1 MPTQRQR
8 LRVRLIYR
16 IKYFETELITR
27 QLTVSHNNNDA
38 AAKGAAFSVLPAS
51 PLFLDKAIALSLLRN
66 WHRFLH
72 TEREEKGVVKRPAQ
86 GSPEDM
92 SQTPKKP
99 GELLLL
105 LRVVQVFWPKIVLKK
120 WLNIRANDSEFS
132 ADEGGN
138 DSDLDQDEGGEYC
151 GCEGN
156 EERRA
161 RRLQAETNDDNL
173 ESIPYKLRRRNSETL
188 RSQVCVGTWNVGGQ
202 HPPEDLDIVEWLD
215 TEEPADIYALG
226 IQEIVPLNAGNIFG
240 AEDSGP
246 VAKWERLIRKTLN
259 RIQPIKPKYKC
270 YSDPPS
276 PSRFEPSEDVHFTVD
291 ELLSET
297 NSDTDDDDEI
307 STSSVDSKVPVAS
320 YLDRGESNMPRELD
334 QNMPPAIKRLQRL
347 NHFTSFDY
355 DVNSAATTTI
365 QEKKLLRTLST
376 SERIGL
382 VWPEQPLDLLA
393 KHALNNSS
401 SFRSIKSFRTYN
413 SFKPVHSKLKD
424 SSEVGL
430 VPDLDLNV
438 IGFKKKMLAFV
449 RIISKQMVGIYLSI
463 WVRRSLRKH
472 IQNLKVSTV
481 GVGVMGYIG
490 NKGSISV
497 SMSIYQTPFCFVC
510 SHLSSGEKSG
520 DELRRNADVQ
530 EIHRRT
536 QFSTVASAGLPKT
549 IHDHERIF
557 WLGDLNYRVDLSFE
571 KTHELIA
578 SGNWTLL
585 AERDQ
590 LKRELKKGRAFDG
603 WTEGVMNF
611 PPTYKYEFNSTNYVG
626 DDQKGGRRN
635 PAWCDRILSF
645 GKGVRLLDYK
655 RAELKLSDHR
665 PVTAVFMAEVE
676 VFCHR
681 KLQKALTLTDAEVED
696 GETMPDVDF
705 TLEMGLGDVS
715 FLFPYKISPDGCGRP
730 ASSSGVRLLW
740 RSTVIHP
747 HPLMPRT
754 STSCDECK
762 DGGSDPHRDPRP
774 LNWYYLGCFG
784 FIVRPRSVVGYIRR
798 ASAGDLS
805 RNSQLSCTN
814 RRCFFRRYAL
824 VSSPTRL
831 PLFYCYSEVVANQNL
846 ESSLRLRFLKPKM
859 MVFDVGG
866 KKSATNCEGAW
877 RTAAFGLYGFT
888 QFTKSGFQEHSKK
901 FKEEDMQVHM
911 EGKNCMVTGANS
923 GIGYATVEGLASRG
937 ATVYMVCRSK
947 ERGEAAL
954 SKIQL
959 STGNPNIHL
968 EICDLS
974 SINQVQ
980 AFVSRFSAQEKPLHV
995 LVNNAGVLEHNRVTT
1010 PEGLELNFA
1019 VNVAA
1024 TYALTELIMPLLEKA
1039 APDARVITVSSGGMY
1054 TTPLTPDLQFSESNF
1069 DGTLQYARNKRVQV
1083 ALTEKWAETYSG
1095 KGVDFY
1101 SMHPGWADTPG
1112 VAQSLPGFSE
1122 RLSGKLRTNN
1132 EGADTVIWLA
1142 LQPKEK
1148 LKSGAFYFDRAEAP
1162 KHLLFA
1168 GTARSHAGI
1177 HAIVDSLRSLCKLP

>member
-1 MPTQRQR
+1 MSRRSFFCSSSLTYISIGIYTAYMCNVPTRQR
-8 LRVRLIYR
+8 AIRTTVGICLCIDGDFELDLYIEL
-16 IKYFETELITR
+16 KHFETELTPI
-27 QLTVSHNNNDA
+27 QLTVSHNNDA
-38 AAKGAAFSVLPAS
+38 AAKGAAFSRSPAS
-51 PLFLDKAIALSLLRN
+51 SLLLDKAIALSLFLD
-66 WHRFLH
+66 WHRFLY
-72 TEREEKGVVKRPAQ
+72 TEREEERVVKRPAQ

-99 GELLLL
+99 GE
-105 LRVVQVFWPKIVLKK
+105 VFWPKIVLKK

-138 DSDLDQDEGGEYC
+138 ESDLEEDEENC

-161 RRLQAETNDDNL
+161 RRLQAKTNDDNL
-173 ESIPYKLRRRNSETL
+173 ESFPYKLRRRNSETF
-188 RSQVCVGTWNVGGQ
+188 RSQYINTKELRVCVGTWNVGGQ
-202 HPPEDLDIVEWLD
+202 HPPEDLDIAEWLD

-246 VAKWERLIRKTLN
+246 VAKWEHLIRKTLN

-276 PSRFEPSEDVHFTVD
+276 PSRFKPSEDVHFTVD
-291 ELLSET
+291 ELFSET

-307 STSSVDSKVPVAS
+307 STSSVDSKGPVAS
-320 YLDRGESNMPRELD
+320 YLDHGESNIPQDLD
-334 QNMPPAIKRLQRL
+334 QNMPPALKRLQRL

-355 DVNSAATTTI
+355 DVNSAATTI

-382 VWPEQPLDLLA
+382 IWPEQPLDLLA
-393 KHALNNSS
+393 KHALSNST
-401 SFRSIKSFRTYN
+401 SFRSIRSFRTYN

-438 IGFKKKMLAFV
+438 IGLKKKRLAFV

-463 WVRRSLRKH
+463 WVRRSVRNH

-520 DELRRNADVQ
+520 DELRRNSDVQ

-536 QFSTVASAGLPKT
+536 QFSTVAGGAGLPKT

-557 WLGDLNYRVDLSFE
+557 WLGDLNYRIDLSPE

-578 SGNWTLL
+578 GRNWTLL

-603 WTEGVMNF
+603 WSEGVMNF
-611 PPTYKYEFNSTNYVG
+611 PPTYKYAFNSTNYVG

-696 GETMPDVDF
+696 GGTMPDVDF

-715 FLFPYKISPDGCGRP
+715 FLFPSTHLVFVSKVNETIETDASVSP
-730 ASSSGVRLLW
+730 VQ
-740 RSTVIHP
+740 TVLP
-747 HPLMPRT
+747 TGLVA
-754 STSCDECK
+754 
-762 DGGSDPHRDPRP
+762 G
-774 LNWYYLGCFG
+774 YLRMAA
-784 FIVRPRSVVGYIRR
+784 VDRR
-798 ASAGDLS
+798 
-805 RNSQLSCTN
+805 
-814 RRCFFRRYAL
+814 
-824 VSSPTRL
+824 V
-831 PLFYCYSEVVANQNL
+831 
-846 ESSLRLRFLKPKM
+846 
-859 MVFDVGG
+859 
-866 KKSATNCEGAW
+866 SATCGF
-877 RTAAFGLYGFT
+877 FGSSRPSST
-888 QFTKSGFQEHSKK
+888 P
-901 FKEEDMQVHM
+901 
-911 EGKNCMVTGANS
+911 
-923 GIGYATVEGLASRG
+923 TVR
-937 ATVYMVCRSK
+937 VR
-947 ERGEAAL
+947 AL
-954 SKIQL
+954 L
-959 STGNPNIHL
+959 
-968 EICDLS
+968 
-974 SINQVQ
+974 
-980 AFVSRFSAQEKPLHV
+980 
-995 LVNNAGVLEHNRVTT
+995 
-1010 PEGLELNFA
+1010 
-1019 VNVAA
+1019 
-1024 TYALTELIMPLLEKA
+1024 
-1039 APDARVITVSSGGMY
+1039 
-1054 TTPLTPDLQFSESNF
+1054 
-1069 DGTLQYARNKRVQV
+1069 
-1083 ALTEKWAETYSG
+1083 
-1095 KGVDFY
+1095 
-1101 SMHPGWADTPG
+1101 
-1112 VAQSLPGFSE
+1112 
-1122 RLSGKLRTNN
+1122 
-1132 EGADTVIWLA
+1132 
-1142 LQPKEK
+1142 
-1148 LKSGAFYFDRAEAP
+1148 
-1162 KHLLFA
+1162 
-1168 GTARSHAGI
+1168 
-1177 HAIVDSLRSLCKLP
+1177 

>member
-1 MPTQRQR
+1 MCNVPTRQR
-8 LRVRLIYR
+8 AIRTTVAICLCIDGDFELDLYIEL
-16 IKYFETELITR
+16 KHFETELTPI
-27 QLTVSHNNNDA
+27 QLTVSHNNDA
-38 AAKGAAFSVLPAS
+38 AAKGAAFSRSPAS
-51 PLFLDKAIALSLLRN
+51 SSLLDKAIALSLLLD
-66 WHRFLH
+66 WHRFLY
-72 TEREEKGVVKRPAQ
+72 TEREEERVVKRPAQ

-99 GELLLL
+99 GE
-105 LRVVQVFWPKIVLKK
+105 VFWPKIVLKK

-138 DSDLDQDEGGEYC
+138 ESGLEEDEENC

-161 RRLQAETNDDNL
+161 RGLQAKTNDDNL
-173 ESIPYKLRRRNSETL
+173 ESFPYKLRRRNSETF
-188 RSQVCVGTWNVGGQ
+188 RSQYINTKELRVCVGTWNVGGQ
-202 HPPEDLDIVEWLD
+202 HPPEDLDIAEWLD

-246 VAKWERLIRKTLN
+246 VAKWEHLIRKTLN

-276 PSRFEPSEDVHFTVD
+276 PSRFKPSEDVHFTAD

-307 STSSVDSKVPVAS
+307 STSSVDSKGPVAS
-320 YLDRGESNMPRELD
+320 YLDHGESNIPQDLD
-334 QNMPPAIKRLQRL
+334 QNMPPTLKRLQRL

-355 DVNSAATTTI
+355 DVNSAATTI

-382 VWPEQPLDLLA
+382 IWPEQPLDLLA
-393 KHALNNSS
+393 KHALSNST
-401 SFRSIKSFRTYN
+401 SFRSIRSFRTYN

-438 IGFKKKMLAFV
+438 IGFKKKRLAFV

-463 WVRRSLRKH
+463 WVRRSVRNH

-520 DELRRNADVQ
+520 DELRRNSDVQ

-536 QFSTVASAGLPKT
+536 QFSTVAGGAGLPKT

-557 WLGDLNYRVDLSFE
+557 WLGDLNYRIDLSPE

-578 SGNWTLL
+578 GRNWTLL

-603 WTEGVMNF
+603 WSEGVMNF
-611 PPTYKYEFNSTNYVG
+611 PPTYKYAFNSTNYVG

-635 PAWCDRILSF
+635 PAWYELTLLTDQKMCTFCVFVDSALVSHSWIKNTTITRVVLRCDRILSF

-696 GETMPDVDF
+696 GGTMPDVDF
-705 TLEMGLGDVS
+705 TLEMGLGD
-715 FLFPYKISPDGCGRP
+715 
-730 ASSSGVRLLW
+730 
-740 RSTVIHP
+740 
-747 HPLMPRT
+747 
-754 STSCDECK
+754 
-762 DGGSDPHRDPRP
+762 
-774 LNWYYLGCFG
+774 
-784 FIVRPRSVVGYIRR
+784 
-798 ASAGDLS
+798 
-805 RNSQLSCTN
+805 
-814 RRCFFRRYAL
+814 
-824 VSSPTRL
+824 
-831 PLFYCYSEVVANQNL
+831 
-846 ESSLRLRFLKPKM
+846 
-859 MVFDVGG
+859 
-866 KKSATNCEGAW
+866 AW

-888 QFTKSGFQEHSKK
+888 QFTKSGFLEHSKK

-959 STGNPNIHL
+959 STGNPNVHL

-974 SINQVQ
+974 SINEVQ
-980 AFVSRFSAQEKPLHV
+980 AFVSRFSVQEKPLHV
-995 LVNNAGVLEHNRVTT
+995 LVNNAGLLEQNRVTT

-1024 TYALTELIMPLLEKA
+1024 TYALTELMMPLLEKA

-1095 KGVDFY
+1095 KGIDFY

-1122 RLSGKLRTNN
+1122 RLSGKLRTKD

-1168 GTARSHAGI
+1168 GTARSHAAI
-1177 HAIVDSLRSLCKLP
+1177 HGIVDGLRSLCKLP

>member
-1 MPTQRQR
+1 
-8 LRVRLIYR
+8 
-16 IKYFETELITR
+16 
-27 QLTVSHNNNDA
+27 
-38 AAKGAAFSVLPAS
+38 
-51 PLFLDKAIALSLLRN
+51 
-66 WHRFLH
+66 
-72 TEREEKGVVKRPAQ
+72 
-86 GSPEDM
+86 M

-99 GELLLL
+99 GE
-105 LRVVQVFWPKIVLKK
+105 VFWPKIVLKK

-138 DSDLDQDEGGEYC
+138 DSDLDQDEEYC

-188 RSQVCVGTWNVGGQ
+188 RSQYINTKELRVCVGTWNVGGQ

-705 TLEMGLGDVS
+705 TLEMGLGDD
-715 FLFPYKISPDGCGRP
+715 ISG
-730 ASSSGVRLLW
+730 W
-740 RSTVIHP
+740 
-747 HPLMPRT
+747 
-754 STSCDECK
+754 
-762 DGGSDPHRDPRP
+762 
-774 LNWYYLGCFG
+774 
-784 FIVRPRSVVGYIRR
+784 
-798 ASAGDLS
+798 
-805 RNSQLSCTN
+805 
-814 RRCFFRRYAL
+814 
-824 VSSPTRL
+824 
-831 PLFYCYSEVVANQNL
+831 
-846 ESSLRLRFLKPKM
+846 LR
-859 MVFDVGG
+859 
-866 KKSATNCEGAW
+866 
-877 RTAAFGLYGFT
+877 
-888 QFTKSGFQEHSKK
+888 
-901 FKEEDMQVHM
+901 
-911 EGKNCMVTGANS
+911 
-923 GIGYATVEGLASRG
+923 
-937 ATVYMVCRSK
+937 
-947 ERGEAAL
+947 
-954 SKIQL
+954 
-959 STGNPNIHL
+959 
-968 EICDLS
+968 
-974 SINQVQ
+974 
-980 AFVSRFSAQEKPLHV
+980 
-995 LVNNAGVLEHNRVTT
+995 
-1010 PEGLELNFA
+1010 
-1019 VNVAA
+1019 
-1024 TYALTELIMPLLEKA
+1024 
-1039 APDARVITVSSGGMY
+1039 
-1054 TTPLTPDLQFSESNF
+1054 
-1069 DGTLQYARNKRVQV
+1069 
-1083 ALTEKWAETYSG
+1083 
-1095 KGVDFY
+1095 
-1101 SMHPGWADTPG
+1101 
-1112 VAQSLPGFSE
+1112 
-1122 RLSGKLRTNN
+1122 
-1132 EGADTVIWLA
+1132 
-1142 LQPKEK
+1142 
-1148 LKSGAFYFDRAEAP
+1148 
-1162 KHLLFA
+1162 
-1168 GTARSHAGI
+1168 
-1177 HAIVDSLRSLCKLP
+1177 